1 MKFMALPMWTQ
12 SEIVDHLAEVTGFP
26 KGEIRNVLAAQ
37 AELVQD
43 VMANCER
50 IKLAE
55 ITIEPKMRKATKKR
69 MGRNPATGEEI
80 EISAKPASVVIKA
93 RVGKKLQ
100 DNGPNVQKL
109 RKALA

>member
-1 MKFMALPMWTQ
+1 MALPMWTQ
-12 SEIVDHLAEVTGFP
+12 TEIIDHLHEVTGFP
-26 KGEIRNVLAAQ
+26 KGEIRHLLTAQ

-43 VMANCER
+43 VMLNCER

-55 ITIEPKMRKATKKR
+55 ITVEPKMRKATKKR

-80 EISAKPASVVIKA
+80 EISAKPASVKIVA

-100 DNGPNVQKL
+100 DQVPTVQKL
-109 RKALA
+109 RKQLA

>member
-1 MKFMALPMWTQ
+1 MALPMWTQ
-12 SEIVDHLAEVTGFP
+12 TEIVDHLAEVTGFQ
-26 KGEIRNVLAAQ
+26 KGQIRHVLAAQ

-50 IKLAE
+50 IKIAE
-55 ITIEPKMRKATKKR
+55 ITVEPKMRKATKKR

-80 EISAKPASVVIKA
+80 QIAAKPASVVIKA

-100 DNGPNVQKL
+100 EQVPTVQKL
-109 RKALA
+109 RKQLA